1 MKDQL
6 IEQCLLI
13 LSREDVKKEM
23 KELFK
28 PIISLIVQEI
38 YPYIYLSLIFVII
51 SFLLILGIFYLLLRN
66 NLKTLNLNN
75 IFLLLSLI
83 LLSLSEYIFFFFKNN

>member
-1 MKDQL
+1 MKNQI
-6 IEQCLLI
+6 IEQCLNI
-13 LSREDVKKEM
+13 LARDDVKHEV

-28 PIISLIVQEI
+28 PLVSSIVQEI

-66 NLKTLNLNN
+66 NLK
-75 IFLLLSLI
+75 IFQM
-83 LLSLSEYIFFFFKNN
+83 K

>member
-1 MKDQL
+1 MKEQF

-13 LSREDVKKEM
+13 LSREDIKKEL

-28 PIISLIVQEI
+28 PLVSLIVQEI

-51 SFLLILGIFYLLLRN
+51 SFLLILGIFYLLVRS
-66 NLKTLNLNN
+66 NLKTWTL
-75 IFLLLSLI
+75 
-83 LLSLSEYIFFFFKNN
+83 K

>member
-6 IEQCLLI
+6 IEQCLII
-13 LSREDVKKEM
+13 LAREDVKSEL

-28 PIISLIVQEI
+28 PLVSLLVQEI

-66 NLKTLNLNN
+66 NLKT
-75 IFLLLSLI
+75 FQ
-83 LLSLSEYIFFFFKNN
+83 FK

>member
-1 MKDQL
+1 MREQF

-13 LSREDVKKEM
+13 LSRDDVKKEL

-28 PIISLIVQEI
+28 PLVSLIVQEI
-38 YPYIYLSLIFVII
+38 YPYIYLSLLFVII

-66 NLKTLNLNN
+66 NLKSLSLNN
-75 IFLLLSLI
+75 MLF
-83 LLSLSEYIFFFFKNN
+83 

>member
-6 IEQCLLI
+6 IKQCLLI
-13 LSREDVKKEM
+13 LSREDVKKEL

-28 PIISLIVQEI
+28 PLVSLIVQEI

-51 SFLLILGIFYLLLRN
+51 SFLLILGIFYLLLRT
-66 NLKTLNLNN
+66 NLKSVSLNN
-75 IFLLLSLI
+75 IF
-83 LLSLSEYIFFFFKNN
+83 

>member
-51 SFLLILGIFYLLLRN
+51 SFLLILGIFYLLMRTN
-66 NLKTLNLNN
+66 FKSIYLK
-75 IFLLLSLI
+75 
-83 LLSLSEYIFFFFKNN
+83 

>member
-1 MKDQL
+1 MKEQF

-13 LSREDVKKEM
+13 LSRDDVKKEL

-28 PIISLIVQEI
+28 PLISLIIQEI

-51 SFLLILGIFYLLLRN
+51 SFLLILGIFYLLLRSSLK
-66 NLKTLNLNN
+66 NLYLK
-75 IFLLLSLI
+75 
-83 LLSLSEYIFFFFKNN
+83 